1 MLTGAEITQ
10 LSVLALEL
18 MGPRYRTFA
27 GMVISMF
34 FASAMSLLALLV
46 TTCLCISCSARDAT
60 RRNAPRLDSVNASVN
75 SLSPCSQGYLL
86 RHWFALS
93 LATSVPFV
101 LLFSYYWIIPESP
114 RWLLSKNRI
123 DEAEVIVQ
131 RMARINGKTVP
142 SNFLRKMEVTLRAE
156 PITLPKQR

>member
-1 MLTGAEITQ
+1 MDGVNGRRDNAPLGFSPRTDGPEVQNVRWHGDLHVLRVGDVT
-10 LSVLALEL
+10 LSLA
-18 MGPRYRTFA
+18 GNYIP
-27 GMVISMF
+27 
-34 FASAMSLLALLV
+34 
-46 TTCLCISCSARDAT
+46 LCISCSTRVTRRDAT
-60 RRNAPRLDSVNASVN
+60 RLDSVSAN

-156 PITLPKQR
+156 PITVPEQR